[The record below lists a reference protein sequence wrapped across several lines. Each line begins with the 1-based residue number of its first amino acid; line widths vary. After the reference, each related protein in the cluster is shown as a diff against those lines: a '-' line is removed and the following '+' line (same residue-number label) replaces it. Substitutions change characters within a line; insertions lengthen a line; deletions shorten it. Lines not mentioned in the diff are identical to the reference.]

1 MGRLLETT
9 IRKAKQL
16 TCFSNSRLFYVSC
29 FDFLIVVSF
38 MENQLF
44 SKLALLEQQN
54 EYTDKV
60 RVMCVVI
67 RSKSRLFERM
77 TTQPMSK

>member
-1 MGRLLETT
+1 
-9 IRKAKQL
+9 
-16 TCFSNSRLFYVSC
+16 
-29 FDFLIVVSF
+29 

-60 RVMCVVI
+60 IVICTVVC
-67 RSKSRLFERM
+67 SKS
-77 TTQPMSK
+77 